1 MQSVIVVLSIWRLR
15 IKMDRNSL
23 IYLVELLE
31 GIIDGKIKVGTARFS
46 VTVRNIDL
54 SNTLKELK
62 GRLKND

>member
-1 MQSVIVVLSIWRLR
+1 
-15 IKMDRNSL
+15 MDRNSL
-23 IYLVELLE
+23 IYLVELLQ
-31 GIIDGKIKVGTARFS
+31 GVIDGKIKIGRVHFS